1 MWHMEQDL
9 EIAYTRADVENRNR
23 TIMARRAMQEARLEC
38 SLVAFGQVDKQRYGV
53 IAFLEKTILETLT
66 L

>member
-23 TIMARRAMQEARLEC
+23 TIMARRAMQEARLEF
-38 SLVAFGQVDKQRYGV
+38 SLLAFGQVDKQRYGV
-53 IAFLEKTILETLT
+53 IAFLQKSILETLT